1 MSITITTRYQGK
13 FNSFG
18 TGVFRRPDYASVNS
32 VDLTPLP
39 FTGKPLNKDTIERA
53 VNAALKNA
61 EPLNKNG
68 YKIPLFQGMLEE
80 ELRAIAKS

>member
-1 MSITITTRYQGK
+1 LDTETIK
-13 FNSFG
+13 
-18 TGVFRRPDYASVNS
+18 
-32 VDLTPLP
+32 
-39 FTGKPLNKDTIERA
+39 RA

-61 EPLNKNG
+61 EPLEKNG